1 MSGDLAQQLA
11 GDDAKP
17 AQIAEVARRYGLD
30 RPFYVQYVD
39 WAGNALAGNLG
50 RSLFTNEPV
59 AQLIGER
66 IGVTLKLAVMSV
78 MFAFLV
84 AVPLGVLAAVRP
96 NSLIDRAALTL
107 AVFGQAIPNFWFGLI
122 LIVVFG
128 VTLRW
133 LPISGSDTLC
143 ELRAADGDARLHRDA
158 AVHAPDPLRHARR
171 AQRRLHPHRPRQGPA
186 PGEVIFKHALRNA
199 ILPIVSLLAV
209 TFGFLLGGSVIVES
223 VFALN
228 GIGLLAFQSIVRAD
242 FPGGAGDHRVRVV
255 RLYRAHL
262 AGRRRQ
268 RVARSAH
275 QARLTPTWSCSIPPI
290 AEARRRDARWPSP
303 VAVMRRRALRHRGL
317 LIGGGLACDRHPGRG
332 VRAADR
338 PV

>member
-1 MSGDLAQQLA
+1 LVALTVSVIGFGLLRMSGDLAHQLA
-11 GDDAKP
+11 GDDARP

-39 WAGNALAGNLG
+39 WAGQALSGNLG

-59 AQLIGER
+59 AQLIRER
-66 IGVTLKLAVMSV
+66 IGVTLKLAILSIL
-78 MFAFLV
+78 FAFLI
-84 AVPLGVLAAVRP
+84 AVPLGVLAAVRA

-133 LPISGSDTLC
+133 LPISGSDTLANFVLPTVTLGFTVMPPFMRLTRSGMLDVLGADYIRTARAKG
-143 ELRAADGDARLHRDA
+143 LR
-158 AVHAPDPLRHARR
+158 PMS
-171 AQRRLHPHRPRQGPA
+171 
-186 PGEVIFKHALRNA
+186 VIFKHALRNA

-242 FPGGAGDHRVRVV
+242 FPVV
-255 RLYRAHL
+255 QAIIVFVSFAYIGLTFLADVVNAWLDPRIRLA
-262 AGRRRQ
+262 
-268 RVARSAH
+268 
-275 QARLTPTWSCSIPPI
+275 
-290 AEARRRDARWPSP
+290 
-303 VAVMRRRALRHRGL
+303 
-317 LIGGGLACDRHPGRG
+317 
-332 VRAADR
+332 
-338 PV
+338 

>member
-1 MSGDLAQQLA
+1 MGRFIVRRLVIAAFVALTVSVIGFGLLRMSGDLAHQLA
-11 GDDAKP
+11 GDDARP

-39 WAGNALAGNLG
+39 WAGQALSGNLG

-59 AQLIGER
+59 AQLIRER
-66 IGVTLKLAVMSV
+66 IGVTLKLAILSIL
-78 MFAFLV
+78 FAFLI
-84 AVPLGVLAAVRP
+84 AVPLGVLAAVRA

-133 LPISGSDTLC
+133 LPISGSDTLANFVLPTVTLGFTVMPPFMRLTRSGMLDVLGADYIRTARAKG
-143 ELRAADGDARLHRDA
+143 LR
-158 AVHAPDPLRHARR
+158 PMS
-171 AQRRLHPHRPRQGPA
+171 
-186 PGEVIFKHALRNA
+186 VIFKHALRNA

-242 FPGGAGDHRVRVV
+242 FPVV
-255 RLYRAHL
+255 QAIIVFVSFAYIGLTFLADVVNAWLDPRIRLA
-262 AGRRRQ
+262 
-268 RVARSAH
+268 
-275 QARLTPTWSCSIPPI
+275 
-290 AEARRRDARWPSP
+290 
-303 VAVMRRRALRHRGL
+303 
-317 LIGGGLACDRHPGRG
+317 
-332 VRAADR
+332 
-338 PV
+338 